1 MAKLLAPVMDNHYPK
16 NGQKEKYH
24 IPFTRVYQAGDYLKK
39 KEMSY
44 RKYSSD
50 SIRIL
55 RVAFESGSYC

>member
-1 MAKLLAPVMDNHYPK
+1 MDNHSPK

-24 IPFTRVYQAGDYLKK
+24 IPSKSIYQAGDYLKK

-55 RVAFESGSYC
+55 RVAFESGSYTPG

>member
-1 MAKLLAPVMDNHYPK
+1 MDNHSPK

-24 IPFTRVYQAGDYLKK
+24 IPSKSIYQTGDYFKK

-44 RKYSSD
+44 RKYSND

>member
-1 MAKLLAPVMDNHYPK
+1 MDNHSPK
-16 NGQKEKYH
+16 NGQEEKYH
-24 IPFTRVYQAGDYLKK
+24 TPSTRVHQAGDYLKK

-55 RVAFESGSYC
+55 RVAFVSGSYC

>member
-1 MAKLLAPVMDNHYPK
+1 MAKLSARAMDNHSPK
-16 NGQKEKYH
+16 NGQEEKYH
-24 IPFTRVYQAGDYLKK
+24 IPSKSIYQDGDFFKK

-55 RVAFESGSYC
+55 RVALESGSYC

>member
-1 MAKLLAPVMDNHYPK
+1 MDNRSPK

-24 IPFTRVYQAGDYLKK
+24 IPSKSIYQAGDYLKK